1 MLSRRTSLAT
11 ALCLPLSVRAGI
23 LDWFNGVSVGQILPA
38 IALRF
43 LGPAPDP
50 QAKLQMLD
58 FWATWCGPCRDAI
71 PKLNAWQQRY
81 APLGLSIVGVTQE
94 KQEVVERFMKMVAFQ
109 YPVGLDTDGKLHED
123 LRIIGL
129 PYAVFVGKD
138 HTVVWRG
145 APSTIHDGLIETLL
159 KDADSRS

>member
-71 PKLNAWQQRY
+71 PKLNALGRMRY
-81 APLGLSIVGVTQE
+81 ALINMRRLI
-94 KQEVVERFMKMVAFQ
+94 KQHGMQLERA
-109 YPVGLDTDGKLHED
+109 
-123 LRIIGL
+123 
-129 PYAVFVGKD
+129 
-138 HTVVWRG
+138 
-145 APSTIHDGLIETLL
+145 
-159 KDADSRS
+159 